1 MADIFLHQ
9 QGKMVRVHF
18 VDPISG
24 GGI

>member
-9 QGKMVRVHF
+9 QGKIVRVHF